1 MCDEPGLLDV
11 EVFSSIAQA
20 RTAVLKP
27 PRPKVNTR
35 LVHDGPERELQRLVT
50 EFNDGAPFEEHE
62 GEFRQGR
69 DLPYSTPEHMP

>member
-1 MCDEPGLLDV
+1 M
-11 EVFSSIAQA
+11 
-20 RTAVLKP
+20 
-27 PRPKVNTR
+27 NTR